1 MLSSQLDPEAIP
13 FAQDHG
19 VADWWSVMTS
29 NNTYHDDGRRTVGKQ
44 KTRQIFE
51 CLYEKKCGG
60 SDCVHNLRAKRMQA
74 ALRANERRVAQA
86 NRARVRARG
95 QDGAGDGDGGDPGDG
110 DDDPVD
116 SDNDEEDDEE
126 EDEVDIDAEAAGD
139 EDAAAIALENLRRA
153 NPEFDVRASLAQT
166 SISHLRPP
174 PPSWCKLGT
183 EEPCAASHWEE
194 GDLFSLSL
202 WWCRASTFGNENY

>member
-1 MLSSQLDPEAIP
+1 
-13 FAQDHG
+13 
-19 VADWWSVMTS
+19 MTS

-139 EDAAAIALENLRRA
+139 EDAAAIALGWSLQLVQRKMIVIN
-153 NPEFDVRASLAQT
+153 DVDNCT
-166 SISHLRPP
+166 K
-174 PPSWCKLGT
+174 C
-183 EEPCAASHWEE
+183 
-194 GDLFSLSL
+194 
-202 WWCRASTFGNENY
+202 CRKPTPRQS